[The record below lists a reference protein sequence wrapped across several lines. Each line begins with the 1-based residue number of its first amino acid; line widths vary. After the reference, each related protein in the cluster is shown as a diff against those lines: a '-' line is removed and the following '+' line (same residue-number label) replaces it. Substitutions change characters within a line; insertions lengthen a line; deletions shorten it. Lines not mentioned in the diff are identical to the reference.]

1 MTFFSQR
8 LDKTCL
14 LSFISLIVRRD
25 NQSRSNLKSSSSSYS
40 GLVHPISLVPLP
52 CAASGGGG
60 GGGEEWGKKL
70 HIPHSQKPHRAQPAP
85 SQVPYIHMPTWRPA
99 DEDRDE
105 DFVKRNSAA
114 DIEEY

>member
-8 LDKTCL
+8 LDKKCI

-40 GLVHPISLVPLP
+40 GLVHPISLVPFLIPVLP

-99 DEDRDE
+99 DEDCDE
-105 DFVKRNSAA
+105 DFVKLILR
-114 DIEEY
+114 